1 MVRSDG
7 REWFAYLCHDCVYLV
22 SHTIFLKKQPFLD
35 FVCEIMLQ
43 SPAGKH
49 RYRGQRDIRQAN
61 GEDVLRFLDVRS
73 TSYRIEAEF
82 LLKHCKGKGHY
93 LP

>member
-1 MVRSDG
+1 
-7 REWFAYLCHDCVYLV
+7 
-22 SHTIFLKKQPFLD
+22 
-35 FVCEIMLQ
+35 MLQ